1 MDSTSPPPSLERRS
15 EASLQ
20 VVCHR
25 STRCARRRARRPVH
39 STRAPPPRTAPAA
52 KHISSQ
58 ARDRIAPLTLA
69 WRSSSL
75 CAQLNR
81 RISRKM
87 PKKSKNR
94 TGAARD
100 ALAANKR
107 ARRAADEPLLA
118 ASNRAAD
125 ARHPRDAK
133 HGHELCGRFVA
144 VPWAAWAGYESS
156 TAVARGGHL
165 PDAFAC

>member
-1 MDSTSPPPSLERRS
+1 
-15 EASLQ
+15 
-20 VVCHR
+20 
-25 STRCARRRARRPVH
+25 
-39 STRAPPPRTAPAA
+39 
-52 KHISSQ
+52 
-58 ARDRIAPLTLA
+58 
-69 WRSSSL
+69 
-75 CAQLNR
+75 
-81 RISRKM
+81 M

-107 ARRAADEPLLA
+107 ARRAADEPHTADTPSPCEQLMARLNDASVRCAIDDVNVPSSSAGQPAPVEVLQTLLA
-118 ASNRAAD
+118 ASDRAAD

-156 TAVARGGHL
+156 TAVARGMVTRCDGRSHL
-165 PDAFAC
+165 SRTEHTALQNALTVI